1 MTELRPVRV
10 LTRKWPDDA
19 HWEFDALRLGVDALG
34 QWVGVPKG
42 TWLSKP
48 GKGFTAWADH
58 VVLLPHDAWWVA
70 TIYGSDA
77 DRPVDFYV
85 DMTTPCVWSADESE
99 VRCVDLDL
107 DVIRETDGRV
117 WIDDEDEFAQH
128 QVELDYPADI
138 IRGARLGCDEVFA
151 AMSAEQAPFDGS
163 AGRWIAKLKAARC
176 TDPGQ

>member
-1 MTELRPVRV
+1 MPQTVRV
-10 LTRKWPDDA
+10 LTRKWPDA
-19 HWEFDALRLGVDALG
+19 PHWEFDAVRLGVDAHG
-34 QWVGVPKG
+34 HWVGVPKG

-70 TIYGSDA
+70 TIYGADE

-85 DMTTPCVWSADESE
+85 DMTTPCIWSEDGTE

-117 WIDDEDEFAQH
+117 WIDDEDEFAEH
-128 QVELDYPADI
+128 QVLLDYPDHVI
-138 IRGARLGCDEVFA
+138 HGARRACDEVFA
-151 AMSAEQAPFDGS
+151 AMSAEDAPFDGV
-163 AGRWIAKLKAARC
+163 AFRWLAKLRL
-176 TDPGQ
+176 GRG